1 MDDEDF
7 STDQAAISGNSSPS
21 DWDLLTGGVYADAQ
35 DPATALDNGTVNN
48 AVAGTGLATSV
59 GTIAPPSDGS
69 SYSPASVIRAQ
80 RHSQHGWPNLN
91 ATCARYRRETGDQ
104 SCPGGTTVAC
114 WIRDSAWQR
123 CNQAELSD
131 LCDWRDRACGHRL
144 VFLPQK
150 MKPYG
155 IQPFDI
161 IGQFAIIE
169 RREQPGLRRR
179 HL

>member
-69 SYSPASVIRAQ
+69 SYSPASWLSALSGIANTAGQISTQLAPVIGGRPVISPAQ
-80 RHSQHGWPNLN
+80 AGQPLPVGSATVPGSAANKPNYLIYAIGGIVLVAIGWFFF
-91 ATCARYRRETGDQ
+91 R
-104 SCPGGTTVAC
+104 
-114 WIRDSAWQR
+114 
-123 CNQAELSD
+123 
-131 LCDWRDRACGHRL
+131 
-144 VFLPQK
+144 K
-150 MKPYG
+150 K
-155 IQPFDI
+155 
-161 IGQFAIIE
+161 
-169 RREQPGLRRR
+169 
-179 HL
+179 